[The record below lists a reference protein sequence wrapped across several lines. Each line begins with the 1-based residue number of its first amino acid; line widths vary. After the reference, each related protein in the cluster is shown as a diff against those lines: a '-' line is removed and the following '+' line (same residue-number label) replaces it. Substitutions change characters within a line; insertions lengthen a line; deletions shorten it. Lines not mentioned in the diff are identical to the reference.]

1 MISGKFSKNLSE
13 KYVDA
18 KLEINDLGK
27 DSHSK
32 KFNFL
37 IFKDKLHEFI
47 DEMEYAQQ
55 ILNKY

>member
-18 KLEINDLGK
+18 KIEIGQN
-27 DSHSK
+27 SQTK

-47 DEMEYAQQ
+47 DEMEYAQK